1 MFAILAFVA
10 ATLDFLLNGLAAHTN
25 AWFSPTSLILA
36 SLAFLALHLAGF
48 DAGVPSWLN
57 RR

>member
-10 ATLDFLLNGLAAHTN
+10 ATLGLLLNGLAAHTN

-36 SLAFLALHLAGF
+36 FLALHLAGF
-48 DAGVPSWLN
+48 GAGVPSWLN

>member
-10 ATLDFLLNGLAAHTN
+10 AILGFLLNGLAAHTN
-25 AWFSPTSLILA
+25 AWFSPMSLGLLA
-36 SLAFLALHLAGF
+36 LAFLALHVAGF
-48 DAGVPSWLN
+48 GAQVGSWI

>member
-10 ATLDFLLNGLAAHTN
+10 AILGFLLNGLAAHTN
-25 AWFSPTSLILA
+25 AWFSPISLSLA

-48 DAGVPSWLN
+48 GAQVGTWL

>member
-1 MFAILAFVA
+1 MFALLAFVSA
-10 ATLDFLLNGLAAHTN
+10 LLGLLLNGLAAHTN

-48 DAGVPSWLN
+48 GAQVGTWL